1 MKVARTVVVWALVG
15 LLVLPA
21 GAWAGAVMRPNG
33 TMSVLENGREVR
45 RIQSEMPVPD
55 GLQLLCNGRCLVQ
68 MEGVQ
73 MVAHDQAVFAVS
85 EGADSWDVSVK
96 SGRLDFAMRSDADLV
111 TFRTPHDVVRFED
124 AVFSADTGSM
134 VRGSLI
140 VTENETRLALHEGTL
155 KVASRNGSQVLS
167 PGAEIRLASSE
178 FAPAEE
184 GEAVAA
190 EGLSGTTKAAIAA
203 GVGAAAIVTG
213 AIAVENMNDDDDDDD
228 VSPSTPSGLQ

>member
-1 MKVARTVVVWALVG
+1 MKIARTVAVWVLVG

-85 EGADSWDVSVK
+85 EGADRWDVTVK

-111 TFRTPHDVVRFED
+111 TFRTPHDMIRFEE
-124 AVFSADTGSM
+124 AIFSADTGSM

-140 VTENETRLALHEGTL
+140 VTEKETRLALHEGTL

-167 PGAEIRLASSE
+167 PGAEIQLASSE
-178 FAPAEE
+178 FAPEE
-184 GEAVAA
+184 GEAVAG
-190 EGLSGTTKAAIAA
+190 EGLSGTTKAALAA
-203 GVGAAAIVTG
+203 GLGTAAIVTG
-213 AIAVENMNDDDDDDD
+213 AIVVENMDDDDDDDD
-228 VSPSTPSGLQ
+228 VSPSTPNGLQ